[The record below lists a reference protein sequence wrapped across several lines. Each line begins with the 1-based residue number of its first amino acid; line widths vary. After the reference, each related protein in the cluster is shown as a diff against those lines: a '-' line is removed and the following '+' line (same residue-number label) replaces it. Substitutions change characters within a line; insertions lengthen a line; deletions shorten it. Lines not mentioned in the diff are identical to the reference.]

1 MKFESLHITI
11 DEVDT
16 FINSYIF
23 SARNRRLIREKWYDD
38 ITFEEL
44 AEKYNLSDRQ
54 VKAIVTEAEIL
65 FCDHFGIPQKH
76 HKQTARL

>member
-23 SARNRRLIREKWYDD
+23 SARNRRLIREKWYDH

-44 AEKYNLSDRQ
+44 AEKYNL
-54 VKAIVTEAEIL
+54 
-65 FCDHFGIPQKH
+65 
-76 HKQTARL
+76 

>member
-1 MKFESLHITI
+1 MKFEGLHITI
-11 DEVDT
+11 DEVDA

-44 AEKYNLSDRQ
+44 AEKYNLSESQ
-54 VKAIVTEAEIL
+54 VKAIVKEAEIL
-65 FCDHFGIPQKH
+65 FCEHFGVQRKH
-76 HKQTARL
+76 PKQPALF